1 MSKKS
6 QQVQST
12 KITNFFTSK
21 KTPNE
26 IDIVEISRSEPER
39 NDFYKKRALKT
50 GRNRKCKLQKCIERK
65 NVLAEKLKN
74 IKAKREQLKTAM
86 NICADILKK
95 KETKINFLKSSLVKT
110 STSLELVYTQFQD
123 SFTDDELA
131 ILRSIDGSISSDS
144 SFVLTCVRSLYKN
157 DMERLK
163 NISVTGRSRTK
174 EQKNEMSPQKIKLI
188 TDIFGER
195 LKTMNLKSN
204 ERIQREKQMKIHI
217 KRAIL
222 NTNSKQNELEQINA
236 KINATKQ
243 TQ

>member
-12 KITNFFTSK
+12 KITSFFTSK

-26 IDIVEISRSEPER
+26 IDIVETSRSEPDR

-50 GRNRKCKLQKCIERK
+50 GRNRKCKLQKCIEEK

-110 STSLELVYTQFQD
+110 STGLELVYTQFQD
-123 SFTDDELA
+123 SFTDGELA

-163 NISVTGRSRTK
+163 NISVTGQPAPKNKKTK
-174 EQKNEMSPQKIKLI
+174 CHRKK
-188 TDIFGER
+188 
-195 LKTMNLKSN
+195 
-204 ERIQREKQMKIHI
+204 
-217 KRAIL
+217 
-222 NTNSKQNELEQINA
+222 
-236 KINATKQ
+236 
-243 TQ
+243 